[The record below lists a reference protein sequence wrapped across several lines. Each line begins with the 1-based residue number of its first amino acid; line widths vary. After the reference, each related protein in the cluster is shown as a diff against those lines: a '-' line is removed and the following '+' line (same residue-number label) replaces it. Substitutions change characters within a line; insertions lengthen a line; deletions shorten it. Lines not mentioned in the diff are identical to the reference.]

1 MRRGKWEGGRGVILG
16 ILGGGVPPGS
26 PNPDPISDQKVS
38 LIFHTH
44 FQTWPLK
51 SIPILR
57 PVLKEIMSSILRL
70 GQQPKRYLKIPFEL
84 PISLSFLLI
93 WN

>member
-26 PNPDPISDQKVS
+26 PNPDPISDQKMS

-44 FQTWPLK
+44 FQT
-51 SIPILR
+51 
-57 PVLKEIMSSILRL
+57 
-70 GQQPKRYLKIPFEL
+70 
-84 PISLSFLLI
+84 
-93 WN
+93 